1 MHAVEYCKKHS
12 AKLIFPSSVVYGD
25 IKHKKFSE
33 KLMPSPT
40 NPYTLSKFLTENIFY
55 FYSKMFNLKIIILR
69 IFNVYGAGQKKL
81 FLIPKLFS
89 SLQKKVFLNS
99 ISYKRDFVYID
110 DVIYAFIKAISVKK
124 NFSIINVGS
133 GKSYSIKQLIKK
145 IFKITKQQLNIHYQN
160 KILPGE
166 PASVCA
172 DTLKA
177 KKVLNWSPKVKI
189 DEGLKKYFKSIA

>member
-1 MHAVEYCKKHS
+1 M
-12 AKLIFPSSVVYGD
+12 
-25 IKHKKFSE
+25 
-33 KLMPSPT
+33 
-40 NPYTLSKFLTENIFY
+40 
-55 FYSKMFNLKIIILR
+55 
-69 IFNVYGAGQKKL
+69 
-81 FLIPKLFS
+81 
-89 SLQKKVFLNS
+89 QKKVFLNS

-166 PASVCA
+166 PESVCA
-172 DTLKA
+172 DILKA